1 MKFQVYLKNI
11 EYKYKIS
18 VRFNTDENI
27 IVWYE
32 RENNVCNKAINYHLF
47 GGFKN
52 FSTGSI
58 KMCAVRFVGDVKL
71 LLVTRA
77 WCTIRLRIGEGN
89 GAHTRVRGGR
99 GERESVISFS
109 GGGERDVSP
118 TVVPKYGEI
127 NKLLKLKS
135 SVSLLPLASHVPLS
149 AGIKDPHK
157 FHSARPSTLAGTRTG
172 VGSLHPWR
180 RNARARASGI
190 ASSWHPPF
198 EPEKFRKKKRN
209 YTLSTPSHLRSPV
222 VTPAKRPRYTPVW

>member
-1 MKFQVYLKNI
+1 MYDSPANRRRK
-11 EYKYKIS
+11 
-18 VRFNTDENI
+18 R
-27 IVWYE
+27 
-32 RENNVCNKAINYHLF
+32 
-47 GGFKN
+47 
-52 FSTGSI
+52 
-58 KMCAVRFVGDVKL
+58 
-71 LLVTRA
+71 
-77 WCTIRLRIGEGN
+77 
-89 GAHTRVRGGR
+89 GAHPSQGRERGRGE

-135 SVSLLPLASHVPLS
+135 SVSLPRLASPVPLS

-157 FHSARPSTLAGTRTG
+157 FHSARPSTLAGARTG

-209 YTLSTPSHLRSPV
+209 YTPSLPSFSRRHARETLEIYARLISAITWYTAVTSRRREKSAREVLLRDYGIRPFFPLPRQLIPGYFRLDARTLCENRV
-222 VTPAKRPRYTPVW
+222 VLGAF